1 MLKLKEDLIL
11 REVAGSYVVV
21 AVGKA
26 AAEFNAM
33 ITLNETGAFLWKALE
48 KGATEDSL
56 TEALLDEYE
65 VDKET
70 ASADVKAFIEKI
82 KEAKLLK

>member
-1 MLKLKEDLIL
+1 MLKLKEGLIL

-26 AAEFNAM
+26 AVEFNAM

-48 KGATEDSL
+48 KGATEESL

-65 VDKET
+65 VDKDT
-70 ASADVKAFIEKI
+70 ASADVKEFIEKI

>member
-1 MLKLKEDLIL
+1 MKIKNTFVLRNLAGSNVVVPVGEDL
-11 REVAGSYVVV
+11 VD
-21 AVGKA
+21 
-26 AAEFNAM
+26 FNGM

-48 KGATEDSL
+48 KGATEESL

-65 VDKET
+65 VDRKT
-70 ASADVKAFIEKI
+70 ASADVKDFIEKI

>member
-1 MLKLKEDLIL
+1 MKIKDGFIL
-11 REVAGSYVVV
+11 RDVGGKTFVV
-21 AVGKA
+21 AVGELSKT
-26 AAEFNAM
+26 FGRM

-48 KGATEDSL
+48 KGATEESL

-65 VDKET
+65 VDKDT
-70 ASADVKAFIEKI
+70 ASADVKEFIEKI

>member
-1 MLKLKEDLIL
+1 MLKLKEGLIL

-26 AAEFNAM
+26 AVEFNAM

-48 KGATEDSL
+48 KGATEESL

-65 VDKET
+65 VDKDT
-70 ASADVKAFIEKI
+70 ASADVKEFIKKI